1 MSSQPHILV
10 TGASGHLGSRV
21 AKELAERGCAVTAL
35 DMVPP
40 PEVVRT
46 YAQRA
51 VVGSLAD
58 PDTAAEAV
66 RDVDAIVHCA
76 ALHPW
81 KAYSDDQYLDANIK
95 GAWHLYRAAAKA
107 GVGRVVLTSSIAAAG
122 MHGIPPSAWPVP
134 ETAEFPIV
142 DLYGFTKHA
151 QEDLAKCFANSAGIR
166 TIALRPPPFM
176 PRPELETGFS
186 LTACFA
192 LVDDMADAHV
202 AALEVLLET
211 RTPEPGHIPADF
223 EAVNVT
229 NTLPYTP
236 EDAAL
241 VGPDGDMRR
250 LVRKYWPRAADW
262 LEARGY
268 RKAGPLIVYD
278 LDKARRLLK
287 WTPKYNFEQWFAG
300 HVADGRAAGTER
312 A

>member
-1 MSSQPHILV
+1 MSSQHRRVLV

-21 AKELAERGCAVTAL
+21 ANELAERGYAVTAL

-40 PEVVRT
+40 PDTVR
-46 YAQRA
+46 ACVRRA

-58 PDTAAEAV
+58 PDIATEAV
-66 RDVDAIVHCA
+66 RDIEAIVHCA

-81 KAYSDDQYLDANIK
+81 KAYSDDQYLDANVK
-95 GAWHLYRAAAKA
+95 GAWHLYRAAAAA
-107 GVGRVVLTSSIAAAG
+107 GVRRVVLTSSIAAPG

-151 QEDLAKCFANSAGIR
+151 QEDLAKCFANSAGTR

-192 LVDDMADAHV
+192 LVEDIAGAHV
-202 AALEVLLET
+202 AALEVLLGA
-211 RTPEPGHIPADF
+211 RAPEPDHGPADF

-229 NTLPYTP
+229 NSLPYTP
-236 EDAAL
+236 EDAAMI
-241 VGPDGDMRR
+241 GPDGDMRP
-250 LVRKYWPRAADW
+250 LVRKYWPAAADW

-268 RKAGPLIVYD
+268 RRAGPLIVYD
-278 LDKARRLLK
+278 LHKARQLLK
-287 WTPKYNFEQWFAG
+287 WTPKYNFEQWFAK
-300 HVADGRAAGTER
+300 HAAGD
-312 A
+312 

>member
-1 MSSQPHILV
+1 MSSQHHILV
-10 TGASGHLGSRV
+10 TGASGHLGSHVVR
-21 AKELAERGCAVTAL
+21 KLAEMGHAVTAL

-40 PEVVRT
+40 PEAART
-46 YAQRA
+46 CAQRL

-58 PDTAAEAV
+58 PGIAAEAV
-66 RDVDAIVHCA
+66 RNIEAIVHCA

-81 KAYSDDQYLDANIK
+81 KTYSDDQYLDANVK
-95 GAWHLYRAAAKA
+95 GTWHLYRAAAAA
-107 GVGRVVLTSSIAAAG
+107 GVRRVVLTSSIAAAG

-176 PRPELETGFS
+176 PRPELDTGFS

-192 LVDDMADAHV
+192 LVEDIAGAHV
-202 AALEVLLET
+202 AALEVFLGT
-211 RTPEPGHIPADF
+211 RTPEREHAPTDF

-229 NTLPYTP
+229 NSLPYTP
-236 EDAAL
+236 EDAAM
-241 VGPDGDMRR
+241 VGSDGDMRP
-250 LVRKYWPRAADW
+250 LVHKYWPVAADW

-278 LDKARRLLK
+278 LDKARQLLK
-287 WTPKYNFEQWFAG
+287 WTPKYNFEQWFAK
-300 HVADGRAAGTER
+300 HAAGH
-312 A
+312 